1 MSYWQSRKVLV
12 TGGGGFLGSHLA
24 ERLVQ
29 EGARLRVLTH
39 YRSDGSRGNLE
50 GSPLAADM
58 EIVAGDIRDTD
69 SVDNAVDGCEIIM
82 HLCSLVGIPYSY
94 HAMRSYVDTN
104 TAGTLNVLHAARHRG
119 VARLIHTSTS
129 EVYGTAQQMPIP
141 ETHPLV
147 GQSPY
152 AASKIA
158 ADKLAEAYH
167 RSFGL
172 PVVTIRPFN
181 TFGPRQSARAIIP
194 TIISQCLAG
203 GPIHLGNLAPT
214 RDLNYVDNTVDG
226 FLLAGSVSGIEGR
239 TINVGSGRE
248 TRIGELALLIRNLIG
263 ADVTIEQDPQ
273 RLRPASSEV
282 DRLVCDN
289 TLAQELLGWAPR
301 VSLEEGLARTIEWM
315 RENIGRYRV
324 HEYAV

>member
-1 MSYWQSRKVLV
+1 MSFWQGRKVLV
-12 TGGGGFLGSHLA
+12 TGGAGFIGSHLA

-29 EGARLRVLTH
+29 EGATLRVLAH
-39 YRSDGSRGNLE
+39 YHSDGSRGNLE

-58 EIVAGDIRDTD
+58 EIIAGDIRDSD
-69 SVDNAVDGCEIIM
+69 SVNSAVAGCEIIM
-82 HLCSLVGIPYSY
+82 HLCALVGIPYSY
-94 HAMRSYVDTN
+94 HAMRSYVETN
-104 TAGTLNVLHAARHRG
+104 TAGTLNVLQASQHSG
-119 VARLIHTSTS
+119 VARLVHTSTS
-129 EVYGTAQQMPIP
+129 EVYGTAQQVPIP
-141 ETHPLV
+141 ESHPLV

-152 AASKIA
+152 SASKIA

-167 RSFGL
+167 RSFAL
-172 PVVTIRPFN
+172 PVVTLRPFN
-181 TFGPRQSARAIIP
+181 TFGPRQSTRAIIP

-226 FLLAGSVSGIEGR
+226 FLLAGSVAGIEGR

-263 ADVTIEQDPQ
+263 ADVAIEQDPQ
-273 RLRPASSEV
+273 RLRPANSEV

-289 TLAQELLGWAPR
+289 TLARELLGWTPR
-301 VSLEEGLARTIEWM
+301 VSLEEGLLRTIEWM

>member
-1 MSYWQSRKVLV
+1 MHILC
-12 TGGGGFLGSHLA
+12 TGAGGFVGSHLC
-24 ERLVQ
+24 ERLVR
-29 EGARLRVLTH
+29 EGHQVRALAH
-39 YRSDGSRGNLE
+39 YHSDGGRGNLDN
-50 GSPLAADM
+50 SPLAAEM
-58 EIVAGDIRDTD
+58 ELIAGDIRDSD
-69 SVDNAVDGCEIIM
+69 SVDSAVDGCEVVF
-82 HLCSLVGIPYSY
+82 HLAALVGIPYSY

-104 TAGTLNVLHAARHRG
+104 TAGTLNVLQAAHHRG

-129 EVYGTAQQMPIP
+129 EVYGTAQQVPIP

-152 AASKIA
+152 SASKIA

-172 PVVTIRPFN
+172 PLVTVRPFN
-181 TFGPRQSARAIIP
+181 CFGPRQSARAIIP

-226 FLLAGSVSGIEGR
+226 FLLAGSVPGIEGR

-263 ADVTIEQDPQ
+263 ADVAIEQDPQ

-282 DRLVCDN
+282 DRLCCDA
-289 TLAQELLGWAPR
+289 TLARELLGWTPR

-315 RENIGRYRV
+315 RENMGRYRV
-324 HEYAV
+324 REYAV